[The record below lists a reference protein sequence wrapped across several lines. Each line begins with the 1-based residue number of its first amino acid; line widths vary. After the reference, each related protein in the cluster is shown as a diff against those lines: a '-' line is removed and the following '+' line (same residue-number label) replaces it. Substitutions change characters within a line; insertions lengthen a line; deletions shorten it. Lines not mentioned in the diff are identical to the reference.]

1 MKEKCGG
8 AFESMTPE
16 RVREGGE
23 RGGRRAQ
30 QKGTAHRWTTD
41 TAKAANKKALEE
53 RRRRRDS
60 PNPDD
65 TQPERR

>member
-1 MKEKCGG
+1 MNEKSRRGF
-8 AFESMTPE
+8 ASMTPE
-16 RVREGGE
+16 RVRELAE

-41 TAKAANKKALEE
+41 TAKAANKKALEG

-60 PNPDD
+60 PYPGD